1 MPEAAEAADLY
12 EADFY
17 DWTRRQAE
25 LLRHAGGMR
34 LNAVPGLD
42 WEHLAEEIETLGK
55 SQLRELYSRYK
66 VLLLHLLKWH
76 YQPPLRGASWRRTIR
91 DQRDEIARLLDDSPS
106 LRGKRQAELRR
117 AYAKAREDAEDETGL
132 PLSTFPETC
141 PFTLDQVEDDS
152 FWPD

>member
-1 MPEAAEAADLY
+1 MPETAEFVELY
-12 EADFY
+12 ERDFY

-42 WEHLAEEIETLGK
+42 WEHIAEEIETLGK

-66 VLLLHLLKWH
+66 VLLLHLLKWRH
-76 YQPPLRGASWRRTIR
+76 QPPLRGASWRGTIR
-91 DQRDEIARLLDDSPS
+91 HQRDEISRLLADSPS
-106 LRGKRQAELRR
+106 LRSKRQPELRR
-117 AYAKAREDAEDETGL
+117 AYVKAREDAEDETGL
-132 PLSTFPETC
+132 PLSAFPETC